1 MGLEQIMSVDECVTY
16 DIVNII
22 NTLRTNQSDKFYN
35 LESYYNI
42 NGDHS
47 YVAVWTK
54 EDEHLVIMYNYQ
66 TGTLVFGYPN
76 DSKLMNAVSGE
87 PIIKRFSITLKP
99 PAAEPENLE
108 KWQHMLYDLI
118 QKEVSKHIDGVLKD
132 EIRREILTTI
142 EL

>member
-22 NTLRTNQSDKFYN
+22 NQLRTNQSDKFYN

-76 DSKLMNAVSGE
+76 DSELMNAVSGE

-99 PAAEPENLE
+99 PAVEPENLE

>member
-22 NTLRTNQSDKFYN
+22 NTLRTNQNDKFYN
-35 LESYYNI
+35 LESHYNI

-76 DSKLMNAVSGE
+76 DSELMNAVSGE
-87 PIIKRFSITLKP
+87 PIIKRFSITIKP
-99 PAAEPENLE
+99 PVVEPENLE

>member
-22 NTLRTNQSDKFYN
+22 NQLRTNQSDKFYN

-76 DSKLMNAVSGE
+76 DSELMNAVSGE
-87 PIIKRFSITLKP
+87 PIIKRFSITIKP
-99 PAAEPENLE
+99 PTVEPENLE

-132 EIRREILTTI
+132 EIRREILTTV